1 MFDSSLLF
9 PDALIWLLL
18 ASSITSLFI
27 NTRYWPFLLSLA
39 LLLAFWLDRLTPAA
53 ALFSLIGLGAAAFS
67 KKLVGRW
74 RALAHFG
81 VILWGAAL
89 ALHLVPG
96 FGNLLVLDKV
106 VSGPDSIPFTMYL
119 NLDKPLITFG
129 LFLLVPGMLVQHRE
143 ISLSKVAV
151 LAGLFVLTPTLAAL
165 FRLVRPEFSFPEWIW
180 LFAFNNL
187 LFTCVAEEALF
198 RGYIQNLLTQRFNHW
213 IGISVASILFGLAHF
228 AGGPLFILVA
238 GCAGIL
244 YGLTYHWTGRL
255 SLAIG
260 VHFGF
265 NLMHLIFFTYPLG
278 K

>member
-18 ASSITSLFI
+18 ACSIVSLFI
-27 NTRYWPFLLSLA
+27 TPRFWPFLLSFV
-39 LLLAFWLDRLTPAA
+39 LLLALWLERLTPIATA
-53 ALFSLIGLGAAAFS
+53 IILVGLGIAASS
-67 KKLVGRW
+67 KRLAGKW
-74 RALAHFG
+74 RASAHFT

-89 ALHLVPG
+89 ALHLTPG

-106 VSGPDSIPFTMYL
+106 ISGPDSIPFTMYL
-119 NLDKPLITFG
+119 NLDKPLIIFG
-129 LFLLVPGMLVQHRE
+129 LYLLVPGMLSQHRD
-143 ISLSKVAV
+143 ISLSKVAILV
-151 LAGLFVLTPTLAAL
+151 GLFALTPTLAAL
-165 FRLVRPEFSFPEWIW
+165 FRLIRPEFSFPEWIW

-187 LFTCVAEEALF
+187 LFTCVAEEVLF
-198 RGYIQNLLTQRFNHW
+198 RGYVQNLLTQRFSHW
-213 IGISVASILFGLAHF
+213 IGIGVASTLFGLAHF

-244 YGLTYHWTGRL
+244 YGLTYYWTGRL

-265 NLMHLIFFTYPLG
+265 NLVHLVFFTYPLG

>member
-18 ASSITSLFI
+18 ACSIVSLFI
-27 NTRYWPFLLSLA
+27 THRFWPFLLSFV
-39 LLLAFWLDRLTPAA
+39 LLLALWLDRLTPIATA
-53 ALFSLIGLGAAAFS
+53 IILVGLGIAAFS
-67 KKLVGRW
+67 KRLAGKW
-74 RALAHFG
+74 RASAHFA

-89 ALHLVPG
+89 ALHLTPG

-106 VSGPDSIPFTMYL
+106 ISGPDSIPFTMYL
-119 NLDKPLITFG
+119 NLDKPLIIFG
-129 LFLLVPGMLVQHRE
+129 LYLLVPGMLSQHRD

-151 LAGLFVLTPTLAAL
+151 LVGLFALTPTLAAL

-187 LFTCVAEEALF
+187 LFTCVAEEVLF
-198 RGYIQNLLTQRFNHW
+198 RGYVQNLLTQRFSHW
-213 IGISVASILFGLAHF
+213 IGIGVASTLFGLAHF

-244 YGLTYHWTGRL
+244 YGLTYYWTGRL

-265 NLMHLIFFTYPLG
+265 NLVHLVFFTYPLG